1 MFGFWFLYFG
11 KETICILFML
21 FLKCICIGDKIYS
34 DFFGS
39 IPNAIF
45 IAYAIAKRPH
55 DELSICCMTFAYL
68 YNKHSTFVNFFN
80 NCIISL
86 GSVLVNGFLKSYIA
100 QCELGMEMCSLIKI
114 W

>member
-1 MFGFWFLYFG
+1 
-11 KETICILFML
+11 
-21 FLKCICIGDKIYS
+21 
-34 DFFGS
+34 
-39 IPNAIF
+39 
-45 IAYAIAKRPH
+45 
-55 DELSICCMTFAYL
+55 MTFAYL
-68 YNKHSTFVNFFN
+68 YYKHSTFVNFFN